1 MATQA
6 TEATQ
11 AHADTPPD
19 EQNTPVPAED
29 AAPSPEVPE
38 TPPKRGRP
46 KGKLDKPGSAAK
58 LGRRGIGSLI
68 ATEISNDCE
77 VHVYIVQRVLDSL
90 EKTAAESLKKHGVFR
105 MNLFTAKLRTKKARQ
120 AGEKRVCGKDITLK
134 EKPATSILKV
144 LPTKAFKHLCL

>member
-6 TEATQ
+6 TEVQ

-38 TPPKRGRP
+38 TPPKRP